1 MTEEKPT
8 LFVRRASGLVRA
20 WSPTDQFVFNVLQLS
35 PVLSWSLTI
44 PLAAY
49 LFPGGNVVIAALLV
63 AAFAIPGALVYAL
76 LGASMPRTGGDY
88 IWQSRLLSPA
98 YGFTFVLPWAWWIG
112 GCTWI
117 AFTSWACTQLIWTP
131 GLIVMGFKDAGMWLF
146 TPVGEIT
153 MAVVISIYCLIINM
167 LGMKWYARIMKGWFI
182 LGVLGFITWMAIA
195 AVSAQTTFVSG
206 FNNWMQTYMG
216 VGGNSFEQVISAAA
230 GAGFNPTPA
239 FSWWDTLLI
248 CPIVSF
254 VLAWFGWPTFQL
266 GEIRGMDSFKNQIY
280 WIVLGTLT
288 GVGISIGIY
297 LAVTSITGMA
307 FFNSVAYNF
316 YNALGP
322 LTIPPF
328 YILFFATLTS
338 NPWLMLWIILAAN
351 GFAWSW
357 FAEFVLSPSRVI
369 FAAAFDRVLPSWLA
383 SVKTRFRIPV
393 NAMLLVTVTNI
404 LFAAVFFLWS
414 AFSGIWL
421 AATVWGLWVQLSTV
435 LAGMVWP
442 WRNREL
448 FKTSIA
454 GRFKVGGFPLI
465 TLLGIPYIIWTLFM
479 LYLFLSPE
487 YGGNYGTNSTA
498 SIIFLTGFGVVHLV
512 FFYLYKWKNKRQGMD
527 VDLIYKEIPVE

>member
-1 MTEEKPT
+1 
-8 LFVRRASGLVRA
+8 
-20 WSPTDQFVFNVLQLS
+20 
-35 PVLSWSLTI
+35 
-44 PLAAY
+44 
-49 LFPGGNVVIAALLV
+49 
-63 AAFAIPGALVYAL
+63 
-76 LGASMPRTGGDY
+76 
-88 IWQSRLLSPA
+88 
-98 YGFTFVLPWAWWIG
+98 
-112 GCTWI
+112 
-117 AFTSWACTQLIWTP
+117 
-131 GLIVMGFKDAGMWLF
+131 MGFKDAGMWLF
-146 TPVGEIT
+146 TPVGEIV

-195 AVSAQTTFVSG
+195 ALSAQTSFVSG

-216 VGGNSFEQVISAAA
+216 VGGNSFQQVIDAAA

-266 GEIRGMDSFKNQIY
+266 GEIRGMDSLKNQIY

-288 GVGISIGIY
+288 AVGISIGIY
-297 LAVTSITGMA
+297 VAVTSFTGMA

-316 YNALGP
+316 YQAIGP
-322 LTIPPF
+322 LTIPP
-328 YILFFATLTS
+328 YYVLFFATLTS

-357 FAEFVLSPSRVI
+357 FTEFVLSPSRVI

-404 LFAAVFFLWS
+404 LFSAVFFLWT

-435 LAGMVWP
+435 LAGMIWP

-454 GRFKVGGFPLI
+454 GRFKVGEVPLI
-465 TLLGIPYIIWTLFM
+465 TLLGIPYVIWTLFM

-487 YGGNYGTNSTA
+487 YGGFYGTNSTA
-498 SIIFLTGFGVVHLV
+498 SIIFLIGVGIIHLA
-512 FFYLYKWKNKRQGMD
+512 FFYAYKWKNKRQGMD